1 MKNNNI
7 FGLCL
12 STNPISIGVKAAMTK
27 TDETGSNGKLTR
39 NAVNNSL
46 SHNHSHAGLKTRHM
60 TTFPTS
66 NTTAKK
72 EKSGTKA
79 RLSAT
84 LDSIK
89 DEKLRELFCL
99 DVPFFKLLKRYTT
112 DNFLQLDPSR
122 AIPFFAEIRNYQGAK
137 EECGDVWIVR
147 PIKGEE
153 IIQTATSTI
162 VYFLDRFTGSLSAP
176 TILTKINNQL
186 YRATKLITK
195 ADQLSGANYTVEKHL
210 KEQLALDLINRWIF
224 ADEDRNPNN
233 YLVKTDSKNLQ
244 LIIPI
249 DFCNADLTS
258 EVIKIKGVSSKFGW
272 ARKEKTQYLT
282 PLKMN
287 TFTEY
292 DMAFYQHRFQHFEK
306 IDAKLLK
313 RICKAILRLCP
324 QSVEIDKMTGTITRN
339 ILRRIH
345 YVHAYFEKHI
355 PDHIVKTNKYSG
367 MGEAFLKISQG
378 DL

>member
-1 MKNNNI
+1 
-7 FGLCL
+7 
-12 STNPISIGVKAAMTK
+12 MTK
-27 TDETGSNGKLTR
+27 TEETGNSGKLSRNAGGSPSINNHGHSRLKTKRAVTFPSSKAAVKNGKSST
-39 NAVNNSL
+39 
-46 SHNHSHAGLKTRHM
+46 HAG
-60 TTFPTS
+60 
-66 NTTAKK
+66 
-72 EKSGTKA
+72 KSV
-79 RLSAT
+79 S

-89 DEKLRELFCL
+89 DKKLRELFCL
-99 DVPFFKLLKRYTT
+99 DIPFFTLLERYTT
-112 DNFLQLDPSR
+112 DDFLQLDPSR
-122 AIPFFAEIRNYQGAK
+122 TIPFFAEIRNYQGAK
-137 EECGDVWIVR
+137 EENGAVWIVR
-147 PIKGEE
+147 PIKDEE
-153 IIQTATSTI
+153 ILQTATSTI

-176 TILTKINNQL
+176 TILTKINNHI
-186 YRATKLITK
+186 YRATKLITR

-244 LIIPI
+244 LVIPI
-249 DFCNADLTS
+249 DFGNADLTS
-258 EVIKIKGVSSKFGW
+258 EAIKIKGISSKFGW

-287 TFTEY
+287 AFTEY
-292 DMAFYQHRFQHFEK
+292 DMTFYQHRFQHFEK
-306 IDAKLLK
+306 IDAKLLR

-324 QSVEIDKMTGTITRN
+324 QPLNIEKTTKTITRN